1 MRYALASAAGMPLLP
16 TTEGQ
21 PEAGA
26 LPAPNEKVQAL
37 MTNWEQAVTEDG
49 FLDAQHPKKLMPRM
63 RHMFWRNGHSQD
75 EVELMRCL
83 CMDMIKTADKARINA
98 IDRKSRQ
105 DSHTGRTDLY
115 QSTERHG
122 PH

>member
-37 MTNWEQAVTEDG
+37 MTHWEQAVTEVG
-49 FLDAQHPKKLMPRM
+49 FLDPQHPKKLMPRM
-63 RHMFWRNGHSQD
+63 RHMFGRNGLSHD
-75 EVELMRCL
+75 EVDMMRGLCTRSEENTSELQSLMRTSYAVFCL
-83 CMDMIKTADKARINA
+83 KKKQNN
-98 IDRKSRQ
+98 
-105 DSHTGRTDLY
+105 
-115 QSTERHG
+115 
-122 PH
+122 